1 MPPDHLQQ
9 RLFALLQISPLF
21 HIIAAK
27 MAAAR
32 LSRFHTR
39 VGRRFSLSSITP
51 IVDFSL
57 FDHGKPVGTLSDINN
72 CNHQRFEIS
81 QLDGILFEELSTN
94 RCVGY
99 KDTSTADFW
108 VRGHMP
114 GFALMPGVVMCEAAA
129 QLSSYFTVKHDLL
142 GCDVV
147 GLGGI
152 ENCRF
157 RGSVLPGQRL
167 TMMVRGTKLRRGGM
181 IACEFQ
187 GWVDQRIVVT
197 GELKG
202 VPLFEASRILGRAK
216 A

>member
-1 MPPDHLQQ
+1 
-9 RLFALLQISPLF
+9 
-21 HIIAAK
+21 
-27 MAAAR
+27 
-32 LSRFHTR
+32 
-39 VGRRFSLSSITP
+39 LSSIVP

-57 FDHGKPVGTLSDINN
+57 FDHAKPIASLTDVNG
-72 CNHQRFEIS
+72 CNHQRFEMG
-81 QLDGILFEELSTN
+81 QLDGILFEELETN

-99 KDTSTADFW
+99 KDTSAAEFW

-129 QLSSYFTVKHDLL
+129 QVSSYFTVKYDLL

-152 ENCRF
+152 ENVRF
-157 RGSVLPGQRL
+157 RGSLFPGERL
-167 TMMVRGTKLRRGGM
+167 TMMVRGTKLRRGGL

-187 GWVDQRIVVT
+187 GWVDQRIIVT

-202 VPLFEASRILGRAK
+202 VPLFEASRVLGRAK
-216 A
+216 P